1 VGTVQHYCAVLNNFT
16 FPGFPNFTIT
26 NESCALNDGTI
37 VFNPAGFTVTNTIW
51 TDALGNLVNIGALT
65 VTNLAPGNYTCTV
78 FLTVNGTA
86 CQTTVTPLTV
96 QPWTPIT
103 ITLTPPSS
111 ADCGGNA
118 AVTISGGNGSYTYNW
133 TGPGWMTFSFPS
145 GSTTGSAST
154 GVTGGFGNISIT
166 VTDEVTLCT
175 ANATVSYSG
184 FGCAADLDGNGMVM
198 VNDLIVFM
206 ASFGTSSGGCADF
219 DGNGVV
225 NTNDLMVL
233 MTAFGITGC

>member
-1 VGTVQHYCAVLNNFT
+1 
-16 FPGFPNFTIT
+16 
-26 NESCALNDGTI
+26 
-37 VFNPAGFTVTNTIW
+37 
-51 TDALGNLVNIGALT
+51 
-65 VTNLAPGNYTCTV
+65 
-78 FLTVNGTA
+78 
-86 CQTTVTPLTV
+86 
-96 QPWTPIT
+96 
-103 ITLTPPSS
+103 
-111 ADCGGNA
+111 
-118 AVTISGGNGSYTYNW
+118 
-133 TGPGWMTFSFPS
+133 MTFSFPS